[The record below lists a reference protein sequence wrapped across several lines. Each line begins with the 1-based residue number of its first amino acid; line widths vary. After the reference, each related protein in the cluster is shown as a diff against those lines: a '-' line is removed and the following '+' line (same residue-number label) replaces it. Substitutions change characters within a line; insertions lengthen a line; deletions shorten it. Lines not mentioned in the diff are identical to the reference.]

1 MTAHAFAKVLM
12 AGGTAIM
19 LAAAPAIAADWPD
32 RPVHVIVAYGA
43 GGGTDTLSRMVAEP
57 LSKTLGQPVVIDN
70 RPGAGGTIGADAAA
84 KADPDGYT
92 MYMMANGH
100 TVAAAMYKELPYDPV
115 GDYDAVSVVAR
126 MPLVVVSRPDFEAS
140 NLEELVALAK
150 EKPGELTFASV
161 GVGSS
166 QHFAGALLAETLG
179 IDVVHIP
186 YQKTP
191 EALAAVLSGEVD
203 MLVEVLAPVVGQVK
217 AGDIKALAVTSAK
230 RHPALPDV
238 GTVAEA
244 GQDGYDV
251 STWYGLV
258 FPDGT
263 PDDVIAQANA
273 ALGEA
278 LSDEALRSK
287 ALESGYIIEGSTP
300 EAFGNQ
306 IASDVERW
314 NKVRANADIPQR

>member
-1 MTAHAFAKVLM
+1 MTAHTFIRALL
-12 AGGTAIM
+12 AGGAAAM
-19 LAAAPAIAADWPD
+19 LATAAATAADWPE

-115 GDYDAVSVVAR
+115 TDYDAVSIVAR
-126 MPLVVVSRPDFEAS
+126 MPLVVVSRPDFAAS
-140 NLEELVALAK
+140 NLDELVALAK

-230 RHPALPDV
+230 RHPSLPDV

-244 GQDGYDV
+244 GHGDYDV

-263 PDDVIAQANA
+263 PAEVIAQANT

-278 LSDEALRSK
+278 LADDALRSK
-287 ALESGYIIEGSTP
+287 ALETGYIIEGSTP
-300 EAFGNQ
+300 EQFGDQ

>member
-1 MTAHAFAKVLM
+1 MIAAPLFRSALAGAAALTLATGAFA
-12 AGGTAIM
+12 AE
-19 LAAAPAIAADWPD
+19 WPE
-32 RPVHVIVAYGA
+32 RPVHVVVAYGA

-57 LSKTLGQPVVIDN
+57 LSEVLGQPVVIDN

-115 GDYDAVSVVAR
+115 EDFQPVSVVAR
-126 MPLVVVSRPDFEAS
+126 MPLVVVARPDFEAS

-179 IDVVHIP
+179 VDVVHIP

-203 MLVEVLAPVVGQVK
+203 MLVEVLAPVVGQVQ
-217 AGDIKALAVTSAK
+217 AGDIKALAVTSAE

-244 GQDGYDV
+244 GHDDYDV
-251 STWYGLV
+251 ATWYGLT
-258 FPDGT
+258 FPAGT
-263 PDDVIAQANA
+263 PAEIVEQANA
-273 ALGEA
+273 AVQKA
-278 LSDEALRSK
+278 VADEDLQKK
-287 ALESGYIIEGSTP
+287 ALESGYVISGSTP
-300 EAFGNQ
+300 DAFGDQ
-306 IASDVERW
+306 ISSDVERW
-314 NKVRANADIPQR
+314 QKVREDAGIEQR

>member
-1 MTAHAFAKVLM
+1 MVSTVLRSVI
-12 AGGTAIM
+12 AG
-19 LAAAPAIAADWPD
+19 AAALTLATGATAADWPE
-32 RPVHVIVAYGA
+32 RPVHVVVAYGA

-57 LSKTLGQPVVIDN
+57 LSEVLGQPVVIDN
-70 RPGAGGTIGADAAA
+70 RPGAGGTIGAAAAA

-100 TVAAAMYKELPYDPV
+100 TVAAAMYKDLPYDAVSDFQP
-115 GDYDAVSVVAR
+115 VSVVAR
-126 MPLVVVSRPDFEAS
+126 MPLVVVARPDFEAS
-140 NLEELVALAK
+140 TIEELVALAK
-150 EKPGELTFASV
+150 ENPGDLTFASV

-179 IDVVHIP
+179 VDVVHIP

-217 AGDIKALAVTSAK
+217 AGDIKALAVTSAE

-238 GTVAEA
+238 STVAEA
-244 GQDGYDV
+244 GHPDYDV
-251 STWYGLV
+251 ATWYGLN
-258 FPDGT
+258 FPAGT
-263 PDDVIAQANA
+263 PDEIVEQANA
-273 ALGEA
+273 AVQKA
-278 LSDEALRSK
+278 VADEDLQKK
-287 ALESGYIIEGSTP
+287 ALESGYVIGGSTP
-300 EAFGNQ
+300 EAFGDQ

-314 NKVRANADIPQR
+314 QKVREAAGIEQR

>member
-1 MTAHAFAKVLM
+1 MSAHAFFRVVM
-12 AGGTAIM
+12 AGGTAAM
-19 LAAAPAIAADWPD
+19 LASAPALAADWPE

-203 MLVEVLAPVVGQVK
+203 MLVEVLAPVVGQVQ

-244 GQDGYDV
+244 GHDAYDV

-258 FPDGT
+258 FPEGT
-263 PDDVIAQANA
+263 PEDIVAQANA

-278 LSDEALRSK
+278 LADEALRSK
-287 ALESGYIIEGSTP
+287 ALETGYIVEGSTP
-300 EAFGNQ
+300 EEFGDQ

-314 NKVRANADIPQR
+314 NKVRENAGIPQR